1 MKFLGIISVDFNIV
15 DQLLIRYSAFVRYWR
30 KMQAQWV
37 RTSIIHR
44 FRKCLWLSYERSN
57 VKQYV
62 SICYT
67 CETSCAN

>member
-15 DQLLIRYSAFVRYWR
+15 DQVLIRYSAFVRYWR

-44 FRKCLWLSYERSN
+44 FRKCLWL
-57 VKQYV
+57 
-62 SICYT
+62 
-67 CETSCAN
+67 